1 MTLREV
7 QALSDVDIVFWFAR
21 YFASHGKL
29 FNMEYV
35 ENCRAS
41 LHAYTESVWLDVLNN
56 WDFPLWP
63 RSLDAMH
70 DAEREFLVSSGL
82 QARYVKTLKDL
93 SHDLEWTQADGWA
106 CFATARQRA
115 EAFVWV
121 MEESKKARRLDN
133 HESD

>member
-29 FNMEYV
+29 FN
-35 ENCRAS
+35 
-41 LHAYTESVWLDVLNN
+41 NN